1 MAKLFP
7 ETIKLID
14 QIYGPKK
21 DYPIDSDKKQ
31 IEDLAAKAAIENS
44 TKSLEEKAKTERKT
58 LLEGKPYD
66 LVEFDRNKTFTG
78 EIKPGSN
85 KRIKYLPYNRN
96 RVGTIILDTEVANT
110 YENRRFQIPF
120 HTRKLNKSQLIKT
133 VKTQYEEFIYKQ
145 EDVDTI
151 KKKIDELTNA
161 NGKLTDAINTK
172 DTKIKTLQ
180 TTIANIKPCEPPVT
194 STIPTPTPSIIPP
207 VVASVPTPAAPST
220 GIKPP
225 LIGTDN
231 NQNNGNPMLSGIS
244 TWLPLWNN
252 SQITDVFRKLSSEL
266 LKATQSSSTASE
278 KSTAWNSYNALFDQL
293 KSLVGYGTP
302 AGSVNKAA
310 GIPPGNISGITG
322 FALVNIITLFVND
335 NKKVNPNK
343 TLIIRTDA

>member
-1 MAKLFP
+1 MVKLFP

-31 IEDLAAKAAIENS
+31 IEDLATKAAIENT
-44 TKSLEEKAKTERKT
+44 TKTPEEKAKTERKT
-58 LLEGKPYD
+58 LLEDRSYD
-66 LVEFDRNKTFTG
+66 LVEFDRNKVFTG
-78 EIKPGSN
+78 EIKPGVN

-96 RVGTIILDTEVANT
+96 EVGTIIFDTAVANT
-110 YENRRFQIPF
+110 YEMRRFQIPF
-120 HTRKLNKSQLIKT
+120 HTKKLSKSQLIKT

-145 EDVDTI
+145 TDIDPI
-151 KKKIDELTNA
+151 KKKIDELTAA

-180 TTIANIKPCEPPVT
+180 TTIANIKPCEPPATLPAPVT
-194 STIPTPTPSIIPP
+194 PPAPVATPVAAP
-207 VVASVPTPAAPST
+207 VATPAAPST

-231 NQNNGNPMLSGIS
+231 NLPTGNPMLSGIS
-244 TWLPLWNN
+244 TWLPLWKN
-252 SQITDVFRKLSSEL
+252 SQVTDVFRKLASEV

-278 KSTAWNSYNALFDQL
+278 KATAWNSYNSLFDQL

-302 AGSVNKAA
+302 AGSVNLAA
-310 GIPPGNISGITG
+310 GLPGNISGITG

-335 NKKVNPNK
+335 NRKVNPNK
-343 TLIIRTDA
+343 LLIIRTDA